1 MKLKSALYRVSTI
14 LVALIFT
21 ATGILNLIG
30 NNHILT
36 DILHLGF
43 PTYIMT
49 ILGFWK
55 LGAAIT
61 ILLPKTIR
69 LKEWAYA
76 GMLFDLSGAAFS
88 RMSIGD
94 PAPSIIIP
102 LFIIGLVITSWIGR
116 PESKSAFSTVTKV

>member
-1 MKLKSALYRVSTI
+1 MKLKSTLHWVSTL
-14 LVALIFT
+14 LVALVFT
-21 ATGILNLIG
+21 ATGILNLTG
-30 NNHILT
+30 NDHILT

-43 PTYIMT
+43 PTYIMN

-55 LGAAIT
+55 LMAVIT

-94 PAPSIIIP
+94 PAQMIIIP
-102 LFIIGLVITSWIGR
+102 LLIMGLVVISWISR
-116 PESKSAFSTVTKV
+116 PESKSGFSMISKI

>member
-1 MKLKSALYRVSTI
+1 MKLKSTLYWVSTI
-14 LVALIFT
+14 LVALVFT

-30 NNHILT
+30 NDHIFN
-36 DILHLGF
+36 DMLHLGF

-55 LGAAIT
+55 LMAAIT
-61 ILLPKTIR
+61 ILLRKTIR

-76 GMLFDLSGAAFS
+76 GMLFDLIGAAFS

-94 PAPSIIIP
+94 PVQTIIVP
-102 LFIIGLVITSWIGR
+102 LLIMGVVVISWISR
-116 PESKSAFSTVTKV
+116 PESRSGFSIVSKI

>member
-1 MKLKSALYRVSTI
+1 MKLKSTIYWISTI
-14 LVALIFT
+14 VVALIYT
-21 ATGILNLIG
+21 VTGVLNLLG
-30 NNHILT
+30 NDHIST

-43 PTYIMT
+43 PDYIMA

-55 LGAAIT
+55 LMAAIT
-61 ILLPKTIR
+61 ILIPKTVR

-94 PAPSIIIP
+94 PAHTILVPLIIMV
-102 LFIIGLVITSWIGR
+102 LVVISWASR
-116 PESKSAFSTVTKV
+116 PESRSGFSTVSRI

>member
-1 MKLKSALYRVSTI
+1 MK
-14 LVALIFT
+14 
-21 ATGILNLIG
+21 
-30 NNHILT
+30 
-36 DILHLGF
+36 
-43 PTYIMT
+43 

-55 LGAAIT
+55 LMAAIT

-94 PAPSIIIP
+94 PPQMIIVP
-102 LFIIGLVITSWIGR
+102 LLIMGLVMISWVSR
-116 PESKSAFSTVTKV
+116 PESKSGFSIVSKI

>member
-1 MKLKSALYRVSTI
+1 MKLKSTLYWVSTI
-14 LVALIFT
+14 LVALVFT

-30 NNHILT
+30 NDHIFN
-36 DILHLGF
+36 DMLHLGF

-55 LGAAIT
+55 LMAAIT
-61 ILLPKTIR
+61 ILLRKTIR

-76 GMLFDLSGAAFS
+76 GMLFDLTGAAFS

-94 PAPSIIIP
+94 PVQTIIVP
-102 LFIIGLVITSWIGR
+102 LLIMGVVVISWISR
-116 PESKSAFSTVTKV
+116 PESRSGFSIVSKI

>member
-1 MKLKSALYRVSTI
+1 MKSILYWVSTI
-14 LVALIFT
+14 LVTLIYV
-21 ATGILNLIG
+21 ATGILNLMG
-30 NNHILT
+30 SDHILT

-43 PTYIMT
+43 PPYIMK

-55 LGAAIT
+55 LMAAIT

-94 PAPSIIIP
+94 PPQMIIVP
-102 LFIIGLVITSWIGR
+102 LLIMGLVMISWVSR
-116 PESKSAFSTVTKV
+116 PESKSGFSIVSKI

>member
-1 MKLKSALYRVSTI
+1 MKLKSTLYWASTL
-14 LVALIFT
+14 LVVLVFT
-21 ATGILNLIG
+21 ATGILNLMG

-43 PTYIMT
+43 PTYIMK

-55 LGAAIT
+55 VGAAIS
-61 ILLPKTIR
+61 ILLPKTVR

-94 PAPSIIIP
+94 PAQMIIIP
-102 LFIIGLVITSWIGR
+102 LLIMGLVVISWISR
-116 PESKSAFSTVTKV
+116 PESKSGFSIVPKI